1 MAKIFQH
8 RFRVP
13 TQANDQNGH
22 VNNVMYVQWMQ
33 DVATLHS
40 DAQGCTFE
48 NCLKLGAA
56 WVVRA
61 HQIEYLRPA
70 FAGEEI
76 EIQTW
81 VCNLKRT
88 RSLRRYRFLRS
99 SDQTLLARAE
109 TDWVFVNIE
118 TGRPVSI
125 PKEVSSC
132 YELVEEKDEP
142 WKP

>member
-1 MAKIFQH
+1 MPKIFQY
-8 RFRVP
+8 RFTIP
-13 TQANDQNGH
+13 EEANDWNGH

-40 DAQGCTFE
+40 DTQGCTFE
-48 NCLKLGAA
+48 SCQQLGAA
-56 WVVRA
+56 WVVRS

-88 RSLRRYRFLRS
+88 RSLRRYRFLRL
-99 SDQTLLARAE
+99 SDKVLLARAE
-109 TDWVFVNIE
+109 TDWVFINTE
-118 TGRPVSI
+118 SGRPMSV
-125 PKEVSSC
+125 PEVVSSC
-132 YELVEEKDEP
+132 YELVEAGEEP
-142 WKP
+142 K

>member
-1 MAKIFQH
+1 MAKIFSY
-8 RFRVP
+8 RFTIP
-13 TQANDQNGH
+13 TEANDFNGH

-33 DVATLHS
+33 DVATRHS

-48 NCLKLGAA
+48 SCQRLNAA

-70 FAGEEI
+70 YAGEEL

-88 RSLRRYRFLRS
+88 RSLRRYRFVRIC
-99 SDQTLLARAE
+99 DQTLLARAE
-109 TDWVFVNIE
+109 TDWVFINTT
-118 TGRPVSI
+118 TGRPLSI
-125 PKEVSSC
+125 PAEVSDC
-132 YELVEEKDEP
+132 YELVTADEEP
-142 WKP
+142 S